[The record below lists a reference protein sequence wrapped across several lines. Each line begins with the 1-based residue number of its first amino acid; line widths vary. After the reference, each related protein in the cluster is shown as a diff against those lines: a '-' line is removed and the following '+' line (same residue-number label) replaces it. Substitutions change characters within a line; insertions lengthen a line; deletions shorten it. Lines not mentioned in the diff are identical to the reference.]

1 MANPGTYKIIAKMQ
15 VQPEHLKTFKMLAAE
30 LVDKS
35 SKEAGNLHYSLNSA
49 RKEPC
54 LMVFTEAW
62 RDKEAIRSHNES
74 EHFARLLPQLLEFC
88 AQEPVTEIY
97 IEE

>member
-1 MANPGTYKIIAKMQ
+1 MANPGAYKIIAKMQ

-30 LVDKS
+30 LVACS
-35 SKEAGNLHYSLNSA
+35 CAEAGNLHYSLNSG

-54 LMVFTEAW
+54 LMVFTETW
-62 RDKEAIRSHNES
+62 RDKEAIRIHNES
-74 EHFARLLPQLLEFC
+74 EHFTRLLPQLLELC
-88 AQEPVTEIY
+88 VQEPVTEIY